1 MQRKTILIVEDEA
14 VAGFAMRETLER
26 RGFHVPEVVA
36 KGDEVLPSVLR
47 HNPDLLLMDIRL
59 NGFLDGIDAV
69 KRLQVLRPVPVI
81 FISSFWDDE
90 NRNRLKGLTH
100 NGCLVKPVKEE
111 DLFEAIE
118 TALACQN

>member
-14 VAGFAMRETLER
+14 VAGFAMRETLEKK
-26 RGFHVPEVVA
+26 GFHVPEVVA

-69 KRLQVLRPVPVI
+69 KRLQILRPVPVI

-100 NGCLVKPVKEE
+100 SGCLVKPVKEE

-118 TALACQN
+118 AALACQN